1 MILTNLRSIG
11 LALADTL
18 DDLISS
24 RRIEPQLAMR
34 ILQNFDQ
41 SISTVLGEKVKARMT
56 FKVWS
61 LWRTIRLRAVLTATL
76 QGHLDTYRFCDEVW
90 TFIIKDVKFKLD
102 NTNTVEAERV
112 KIVACQ
118 SKEKTQWREKNGET
132 RVDNLALHTC
142 KVLDVLIGSDHSK
155 RAGRGGVSAF
165 SLVTQCSARL
175 IPCSA
180 RGQFRQ
186 VIACWPPQPIR
197 TANVVLES
205 MSWDTAWRSKD
216 GP

>member
-1 MILTNLRSIG
+1 M
-11 LALADTL
+11 
-18 DDLISS
+18 
-24 RRIEPQLAMR
+24 
-34 ILQNFDQ
+34 
-41 SISTVLGEKVKARMT
+41 
-56 FKVWS
+56 
-61 LWRTIRLRAVLTATL
+61 LTATL

-118 SKEKTQWREKNGET
+118 SKEKTQRRGNNGET
-132 RVDNLALHTC
+132 RVDNLALHAC

-155 RAGRGGVSAF
+155 QADRGSVSAF

-186 VIACWPPQPIR
+186 VIACWPPQPIKASQCCSGEYELR
-197 TANVVLES
+197 YCLTQQRWSIGLRRRKEDRNL
-205 MSWDTAWRSKD
+205 MIPMQICNLR
-216 GP
+216 